1 VTTKQ
6 PRWLNDDERQAWVGF
21 VGLLL
26 KLPQALDSAMRQRTG
41 LTHFE
46 YVVMS
51 ALSESVGR
59 TRPMSELAELTN
71 ASLSRLSHVVAKLEQ
86 HGWVHRS
93 TCPHSGRVTLATL
106 TDAGMAVVVD
116 TAPQHVE
123 AVRALV
129 IDALEPSQLE
139 QLATISGQLLSNLEA
154 GPAPADPA
162 AEAEAT
168 QSTRSAR
175 SAHPATPAAT
185 PPSSPDPPTTAEA
198 SSKNATTTAAPLP
211 PP

>member
-1 VTTKQ
+1 VTTNQ
-6 PRWLNDDERQAWVGF
+6 PRWLNDDERQAWVRF

-59 TRPMSELAELTN
+59 TRPMSELADLTN

-86 HGWVHRS
+86 CGWVHRS

-106 TDAGMAVVVD
+106 TDAGMAVVVES
-116 TAPQHVE
+116 APQHVE

-129 IDALEPSQLE
+129 IDPLDPSQLE
-139 QLATISGQLLSNLEA
+139 QLATISGRLLDNIES
-154 GPAPADPA
+154 GQAPSDKTGRA
-162 AEAEAT
+162 
-168 QSTRSAR
+168 
-175 SAHPATPAAT
+175 
-185 PPSSPDPPTTAEA
+185 
-198 SSKNATTTAAPLP
+198 
-211 PP
+211 